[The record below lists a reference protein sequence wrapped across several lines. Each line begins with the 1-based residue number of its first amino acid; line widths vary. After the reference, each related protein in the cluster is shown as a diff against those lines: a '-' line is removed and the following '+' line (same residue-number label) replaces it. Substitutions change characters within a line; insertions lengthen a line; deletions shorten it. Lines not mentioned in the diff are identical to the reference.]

1 MYDVGVGCILEDGR
15 VEVPVMAVNK
25 LADAARLHVHQLLR
39 FVLSAVDEKNYSVPL
54 KD

>member
-1 MYDVGVGCILEDGR
+1 
-15 VEVPVMAVNK
+15 MAVNK
-25 LADAARLHVHQLLR
+25 LADAAHLHVHQLLR